1 MNRKKTLLVAV
12 VALVSMNAHAGFFL
26 VDGKSRGEGAAPD
39 ATTQPKA
46 AAVEPKKKML
56 GSFTVTRCDA
66 PCGVPIVK
74 EVTAPPAA
82 AVEKTRFKLPL
93 KSSIKAADLA
103 VMREMASVSIVAD
116 GSKAGLKKASAIK
129 ELIGKDGVSIKPDGA
144 ASGFVL
150 IREGE

>member
-26 VDGKSRGEGAAPD
+26 VDGKSRGEGAVPEAQSQVKPVAP
-39 ATTQPKA
+39 
-46 AAVEPKKKML
+46 EPKKKML

-66 PCGVPIVK
+66 PCGAPVVK
-74 EVTAPPAA
+74 EVAAPPA

-103 VMREMASVSIVAD
+103 VMREMSSVLIVAD
-116 GSKAGLKKASAIK
+116 GSKVGLKKASAIK

-144 ASGFVL
+144 ALGFVL

>member
-1 MNRKKTLLVAV
+1 MNRKNTLLVAV

-26 VDGKSRGEGAAPD
+26 VDGKSRGDGAVPESQGQ
-39 ATTQPKA
+39 TKP
-46 AAVEPKKKML
+46 VVPEPKKKML

-66 PCGVPIVK
+66 PCGLPVVK
-74 EVTAPPAA
+74 EAPAI
-82 AVEKTRFKLPL
+82 EKPRFKLPL

-103 VMREMASVSIVAD
+103 VMREMGSVSIVAD

-129 ELIGKDGVSIKPDGA
+129 ELIGRDGVSIKPDGA

>member
-26 VDGKSRGEGAAPD
+26 VDGKSRGEGAVPD
-39 ATTQPKA
+39 APVQTKPA
-46 AAVEPKKKML
+46 LVEPKKKML

-66 PCGVPIVK
+66 PCGMPVVK
-74 EVTAPPAA
+74 EVAAPPAA
-82 AVEKTRFKLPL
+82 IEKTRFKLPV
-93 KSSIKAADLA
+93 KSSIKATDLA
-103 VMREMASVSIVAD
+103 VMREMGRVSIVAD
-116 GSKAGLKKASAIK
+116 GSKAGLKKALAIK

>member
-1 MNRKKTLLVAV
+1 MNRKNTLLVAV

-26 VDGKSRGEGAAPD
+26 VDGKSRGEVPTPEAQSPAKPVV
-39 ATTQPKA
+39 P
-46 AAVEPKKKML
+46 EPKKKML

-66 PCGVPIVK
+66 PCGVPVVK
-74 EVTAPPAA
+74 EVSAQPA
-82 AVEKTRFKLPL
+82 AVEKPRFKLPL
-93 KSSIKAADLA
+93 KSSIKASDLA
-103 VMREMASVSIVAD
+103 VMREMTGVSIVAD
-116 GSKAGLKKASAIK
+116 GSKAGLKKAAAIK